1 MMRRMGIWWR
11 ALVDLLLPR
20 TCLVC
25 GRKLG
30 LHEEHICLY
39 CLADMP
45 LTHFWERSHNPM
57 ADKINGLIQERLCS
71 KLDSGSSGGPG
82 GPVGSGGPG
91 CSGGPVGCGV
101 REPYAY
107 ACTLF
112 YFQSESAYRHILYSL
127 KYKGNTAA
135 GEHFGRMLGRKMSGA
150 EHFKDVDVV
159 IPVPL
164 HWTRKWSRGYNQAE
178 YIAKTLATELGAQI
192 RKDILLRR
200 RRTSTQTKVDVEQKG
215 KNVHGAFEA
224 VVPEHMPAHILI
236 VDDVFTTG
244 STLSACHEALR
255 KALPASVRISIATL
269 GYVGRA

>member
-1 MMRRMGIWWR
+1 MFEVMAKIADIWVGGL
-11 ALVDLLLPR
+11 ADLLLPR
-20 TCLVC
+20 GCLVC

-45 LTHFWERSHNPM
+45 LTHFWEQSHNSM

-71 KLDSGSSGGPG
+71 EGFGT
-82 GPVGSGGPG
+82 
-91 CSGGPVGCGV
+91 

-107 ACTLF
+107 ASALF
-112 YFQSESAYRHILYSL
+112 YFQSESDYRHILYSL

-135 GEHFGRMLGRKMSGA
+135 GEHLGKMLGCKMAKA

-178 YIAKTLATELGAQI
+178 CIAKTLATELGAEL
-192 RKDILLRR
+192 RTDILFRR
-200 RRTSTQTKVDVEQKG
+200 RRTATQTRLGVEQKG
-215 KNVHGAFEA
+215 KNVQGAFEA
-224 VVPEHMPAHILI
+224 VIHDAIPSHIVL

-244 STLSACHEALR
+244 STLHACYQVLR
-255 KALPASVRISIATL
+255 KELPPGVRISFATL
-269 GYVGRA
+269 GYVGRV

>member
-1 MMRRMGIWWR
+1 MRGLGIWWR

-20 TCLVC
+20 VCLVC

-45 LTHFWERSHNPM
+45 LTYFWERGHNPM
-57 ADKINGLIQERLCS
+57 ADKINVHIQERLCS
-71 KLDSGSSGGPG
+71 DGFRA
-82 GPVGSGGPG
+82 
-91 CSGGPVGCGV
+91 

-107 ACTLF
+107 ASALF
-112 YFQSESAYRHILYSL
+112 FFQSESDYRHILYSL
-127 KYKGNTAA
+127 KYHSNTAA
-135 GEHFGRMLGRKMSGA
+135 GEHFGRMLGRKMAGT

>member
-1 MMRRMGIWWR
+1 
-11 ALVDLLLPR
+11 
-20 TCLVC
+20 
-25 GRKLG
+25 
-30 LHEEHICLY
+30 
-39 CLADMP
+39 
-45 LTHFWERSHNPM
+45 M
-57 ADKINGLIQERLCS
+57 ADKINVHIQERLCS
-71 KLDSGSSGGPG
+71 DGFRA
-82 GPVGSGGPG
+82 
-91 CSGGPVGCGV
+91 

-107 ACTLF
+107 ASALF
-112 YFQSESAYRHILYSL
+112 FFQSESDYRHILYSL
-127 KYKGNTAA
+127 KYHSNTAA
-135 GEHFGRMLGRKMSGA
+135 GEHFGRMLGRKMAGA

>member
-1 MMRRMGIWWR
+1 MRRMGIWWR

-20 TCLVC
+20 VCLVC

-30 LHEEHICLY
+30 LHEEHICIY

-45 LTHFWERSHNPM
+45 LTHFWEQSHNPM

-71 KLDSGSSGGPG
+71 ELDSDGSGGSGGPG
-82 GPVGSGGPG
+82 GS
-91 CSGGPVGCGV
+91 VGCGA

-107 ACTLF
+107 ASTLF
-112 YFQSESAYRHILYSL
+112 YFQSDSAYRHILYSL
-127 KYKGNTAA
+127 KYKGNTSA
-135 GEHFGRMLGRKMSGA
+135 GEHFGRMLGRKMVGA

-164 HWTRKWSRGYNQAE
+164 HWTRRWSRGYNQAE
-178 YIAKTLATELGAQI
+178 CIAKTLAAELGAEL
-192 RKDILLRR
+192 RTDILFRQ
-200 RRTSTQTKVDVEQKG
+200 RRTATQTRLSIEQKG

-224 VVPEHMPAHILI
+224 IAQASAPVHVLL

-244 STLSACHEALR
+244 STLHACFVALR
-255 KALPASVRISIATL
+255 EVFPASEVRISVATL
-269 GYVGRA
+269 GFVGRA

>member
-1 MMRRMGIWWR
+1 MRRMGIWWR

-20 TCLVC
+20 VCLVC

-71 KLDSGSSGGPG
+71 KLDSGGSGGP
-82 GPVGSGGPG
+82 GGPG
-91 CSGGPVGCGV
+91 CSGGPVGFGA

-107 ACTLF
+107 ASALF

-127 KYKGNTAA
+127 KYKGNTSA
-135 GEHFGRMLGRKMSGA
+135 GEHFGRMLGRKMAGA

-164 HWTRKWSRGYNQAE
+164 HWTRRWSRGYNQAE
-178 YIAKTLATELGAQI
+178 CIAKTLASELGAEM
-192 RKDILLRR
+192 RTETLHRR
-200 RRTSTQTKVDVEQKG
+200 RRTATQTRLSVEQKG
-215 KNVHGAFEA
+215 KNVHGAFKA
-224 VVPEHMPAHILI
+224 IAQDPAPVHVLLI
-236 VDDVFTTG
+236 DDVFTTG
-244 STLSACHEALR
+244 STLMACFMALR
-255 KALPASVRISIATL
+255 EAFPSSAVRISVATL
-269 GYVGRA
+269 GFVGRA

>member
-1 MMRRMGIWWR
+1 MRRMGIWWR

-20 TCLVC
+20 VCLVC
-25 GRKLG
+25 GRKVG

-71 KLDSGSSGGPG
+71 KLDSGGSGGP
-82 GPVGSGGPG
+82 GGPG
-91 CSGGPVGCGV
+91 CSGGPVGFGA

-107 ACTLF
+107 ASALF

-127 KYKGNTAA
+127 KYKGNTSA
-135 GEHFGRMLGRKMSGA
+135 GEHFGRMLGRKMAGA

-164 HWTRKWSRGYNQAE
+164 HWTRRWSRGYNQAE
-178 YIAKTLATELGAQI
+178 CIAKTLASELGAEM
-192 RKDILLRR
+192 RTETLHRR
-200 RRTSTQTKVDVEQKG
+200 RRTATQTRLSVEQKG
-215 KNVHGAFEA
+215 KNVHGAFKA
-224 VVPEHMPAHILI
+224 IAQDPAPVHVLLI
-236 VDDVFTTG
+236 DDVFTTG
-244 STLSACHEALR
+244 STLMACFMALR
-255 KALPASVRISIATL
+255 EAFPSSAVRISVATL
-269 GYVGRA
+269 GFVGRA

>member
-1 MMRRMGIWWR
+1 MTKKLNIWWR
-11 ALVDLLLPR
+11 ALADLLLPR
-20 TCLVC
+20 VCLVC

-45 LTHFWERSHNPM
+45 LTHFWERIHNSM
-57 ADKINGLIQERLCS
+57 ADKVNGLIQELLCL
-71 KLDSGSSGGPG
+71 KLAPDGFGA
-82 GPVGSGGPG
+82 
-91 CSGGPVGCGV
+91 

-107 ACTLF
+107 ACALF

-135 GEHFGRMLGRKMSGA
+135 GEHFGKMLGRKMAGV

-164 HWTRKWSRGYNQAE
+164 HWTRRWSRGYNQAE
-178 YIAKTLATELGAQI
+178 CIAKTLAEELGAEMRTDTI
-192 RKDILLRR
+192 HRR
-200 RRTSTQTKVDVEQKG
+200 RRTATQTRLSVEQKG

-224 VVPEHMPAHILI
+224 KAQGPAPIHVLI

-244 STLSACHEALR
+244 STLMACFVALR
-255 KALPASVRISIATL
+255 EVFPASKVRISVVTL
-269 GYVGRA
+269 GFVGRA

>member
-20 TCLVC
+20 VCLVC

-30 LHEEHICLY
+30 VHEEHICLY

-71 KLDSGSSGGPG
+71 ELDSGGFGA
-82 GPVGSGGPG
+82 
-91 CSGGPVGCGV
+91 

-107 ACTLF
+107 ACALF

-127 KYKGNTAA
+127 KYNGNTAA
-135 GEHFGRMLGRKMSGA
+135 GEHFGRMLGRKMAGA
-150 EHFKDVDVV
+150 EHFYDVDVV

-178 YIAKTLATELGAQI
+178 CIAKTLAAELGAEM
-192 RKDILLRR
+192 RTDILLRR
-200 RRTSTQTKVDVEQKG
+200 RRTKTQTRLSVEQKG

-224 VVPEHMPAHILI
+224 KEQDKIPVHVLI

-244 STLSACHEALR
+244 STIMACLVALWTVF
-255 KALPASVRISIATL
+255 PPSTRISFVTL
-269 GYVGRA
+269 GFVGRA